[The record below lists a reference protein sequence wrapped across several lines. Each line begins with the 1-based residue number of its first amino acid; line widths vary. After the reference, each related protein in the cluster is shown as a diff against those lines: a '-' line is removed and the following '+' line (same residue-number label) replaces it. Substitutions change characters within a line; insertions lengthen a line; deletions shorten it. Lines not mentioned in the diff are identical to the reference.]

1 MTLTGHHDA
10 VTCLNLTFDSRKVIS
25 GSLDHNLKF
34 WDLLNGKVSTGQHS
48 ANFFSKLGL
57 PHARKWS
64 GKKNFKVREKAGNY
78 NAADLI
84 PLKARK
90 EQFRSL

>member
-34 WDLLNGKVSTGQHS
+34 WDLLNGKVSTNQCR
-48 ANFFSKLGL
+48 AK
-57 PHARKWS
+57 
-64 GKKNFKVREKAGNY
+64 
-78 NAADLI
+78 
-84 PLKARK
+84 
-90 EQFRSL
+90 

>member
-34 WDLLNGKVSTGQHS
+34 WDLLNGKVST
-48 ANFFSKLGL
+48 NKI
-57 PHARKWS
+57 K
-64 GKKNFKVREKAGNY
+64 
-78 NAADLI
+78 D
-84 PLKARK
+84 
-90 EQFRSL
+90 RSFEILVTSQMFLVPYIVYMA